1 MAVQQLPQFQG
12 ADDPILQLLQNS
24 WAQAL
29 NPVLRNPLIQGR
41 LMEGVQLQVGDN
53 TLDHLLG
60 RKLQGWM
67 ITRIDAAAQVYDK
80 QATNQRP
87 QLTLVLNSNAAAVVS
102 LWVF

>member
-12 ADDPILQLLQNS
+12 ADDPVVQLMQNS

-29 NPVLRNPLIQGR
+29 NPVLRNPLVQGR

-53 TLDHLLG
+53 SLDHLLG
-60 RKLQGWM
+60 RKLQGWI
-67 ITRIDAAAQVYDK
+67 ITRIDAAAQIYDK
-80 QATNQRP
+80 QATNSMP
-87 QLTLVLNSNAAAVVS
+87 QLTLVLNSNAAANCS